1 MIKLQMLVHP
11 LWYYEKEISIGDALK
26 KIIESS
32 VHDRF
37 LAIKENIS
45 NTDEILNE
53 KDYI

>member
-1 MIKLQMLVHP
+1 M
-11 LWYYEKEISIGDALK
+11 K
-26 KIIESS
+26 KKSQLEMHLRIESS

>member
-1 MIKLQMLVHP
+1 MLVHP
-11 LWYYEKEISIGDALK
+11 LWYYEEEISIGDALK

-37 LAIKENIS
+37 MAIKENIS